1 MAYFN
6 KSNTQTLKKY
16 LELEQNG
23 KVQAEYIWIDGDGG
37 IRGKTTTLDFV
48 PTDVS
53 QLKEWN
59 FDGSSTNQ
67 APGGNSDTLLRPCAI
82 FKDPFRGGDNIIVL
96 NEVWNN
102 DGTPNRTNHRHSCDK
117 VMSTHAD
124 SHPWF
129 GIEQEYTLFDTD
141 GQVLGWP
148 KGGYPGP
155 QGPYYCSV
163 GANVAFGR
171 DVVEAHYRAC
181 LYAGIKISGVN
192 GEVMPG
198 QWEFQVGPCEGIE
211 MGDHL
216 WAARY
221 FLHRVSEDFGIVASF
236 HPKPIPG
243 DWNGAGAHTNYSTEA
258 TRAEGGIKAIYEYI
272 EKMAERHASHI
283 AVYGED
289 NEKRLTGQH
298 ETGHISQFSSGVANR
313 GASIRIPRHVA
324 AEGKGY
330 LEDRRP
336 ASNMDPY
343 RVTEIIVNSS
353 LS

>member
-1 MAYFN
+1 MTASNY
-6 KSNTQTLKKY
+6 KSDSANLAKY
-16 LELEQNG
+16 LSLNQFG
-23 KVQAEYIWIDGDGG
+23 KIQAEYVWIDGDSGL
-37 IRGKTTTLDFV
+37 RSKTTTLDKS

-53 QLKEWN
+53 ELKEWN

-67 APGGNSDTLLRPCAI
+67 APGDNSDVLLRPAA
-82 FKDPFRGGDNIIVL
+82 FFRDPFRKGDNIIVL
-96 NEVWNN
+96 CETYNN
-102 DGTPNRTNHRHSCDK
+102 DGTPHRTNYRHECAK
-117 VMSTHAD
+117 IMAAHAD
-124 SHPWF
+124 AEPWF
-129 GIEQEYTLFDTD
+129 GIEQEYTLFDQD

-181 LYAGIKISGVN
+181 LYAGVKISGIN
-192 GEVMPG
+192 AEVMPG
-198 QWEFQVGPCEGIE
+198 ID

-216 WAARY
+216 WMAR
-221 FLHRVSEDFGIVASF
+221 FLLHRVAEDFGIVVSF
-236 HPKPIPG
+236 HPKPIKG
-243 DWNGAGAHTNYSTEA
+243 DWNGAGCHTNYSTA
-258 TRAEGGIKAIYEYI
+258 AMRAEGGIKAIYEAI
-272 EKMAERHASHI
+272 ERLSTRHLEHI

-289 NEKRLTGQH
+289 NDQRLTGKH

-330 LEDRRP
+330 MEDRRP
-336 ASNMDPY
+336 ASNIDPY
-343 RVTEIIVNSS
+343 RVTHIFVETTSP
-353 LS
+353 